1 MKFVKIIIVLTMV
14 VFGFVCIS
22 KLYATDKQSYPIK
35 IDEVLSNKEDLN
47 PAYSVREDVALNG
60 NQTVFI
66 ITDDNENEVL
76 SISSAEINGN
86 QLLNVGFMP
95 FHSENPV
102 KLEDCEEILMFV
114 SKLSGL
120 FKSDRS
126 LYDTFINECGV
137 KNTEFAEYEINNRS
151 PLPQRKQDIIWKG
164 KVDGIYCS
172 IKLSEPANDDAWFLS
187 TITLAT
193 DKSFVY
199 TDNK

>member
-1 MKFVKIIIVLTMV
+1 MKLAKIIIILMLVIL
-14 VFGFVCIS
+14 GFVGIS
-22 KLYATDKQSYPIK
+22 KLYAPDKRAYPMK
-35 IDEVLSNKEDLN
+35 TDEVLSNIEDLN
-47 PAYSVREDVALNG
+47 PAYSVREEVALNED
-60 NQTVFI
+60 QTVFI

-76 SISSAEINGN
+76 SISSAEIDGE

-102 KLEDCEEILMFV
+102 KFEDCEEILMFV

-120 FKSDRS
+120 FRSDRI

-137 KNTEFAEYEINNRS
+137 KNTEFEEYEVNVRS
-151 PLPQRKQDIIWKG
+151 PLPQRKQDIIWKS
-164 KVDGIYCS
+164 KVDGVYCS
-172 IKLSEPANDDAWFLS
+172 IKLSEPANDDTWFLS
-187 TITLAT
+187 TVTIST

>member
-1 MKFVKIIIVLTMV
+1 MKLAKIIIILILVIL
-14 VFGFVCIS
+14 GFVGIS
-22 KLYATDKQSYPIK
+22 KIYAPDKRSYPIK
-35 IDEVLSNKEDLN
+35 ADEVLSDIEELS
-47 PAYSVREDVALNG
+47 PVYSVREDVALNEE
-60 NQTVFI
+60 QTVFI

-76 SISSAEINGN
+76 SISSAEIDGDK
-86 QLLNVGFMP
+86 LLNVGFMP

-120 FKSDRS
+120 FKSDGI

-137 KNTEFAEYEINNRS
+137 KNTEFVEHEVNVRS
-151 PLPQRKQDIIWKG
+151 PLPQTKQDIIWKS
-164 KVDGIYCS
+164 KVDGVYCS
-172 IKLSEPANDDAWFLS
+172 IKLSEPANDDTWFLS
-187 TITLAT
+187 TVTIAT